1 MTLEARQQA
10 INLKA
15 LWGSSCWSA
24 VGGMDV
30 CEGAAGGMDES
41 CCLEAAGS
49 WCVSR
54 DLHLGLFHGC
64 SSSSRGC
71 EQLMPCRNSG
81 VQETPIFM
89 THFVR
94 LERGTGRKGWLLGL
108 MSTHRKS
115 KSHRIEWK
123 EETLLQS
130 VETHS
135 AEAGPAKHRHCVP
148 PLKTKR
154 QRLLWKKSSS
164 WVYTDAAFIPSSE
177 KSGRSFPAD
186 RWMLIDLPSVD
197 EESLRIR

>member
-1 MTLEARQQA
+1 
-10 INLKA
+10 
-15 LWGSSCWSA
+15 
-24 VGGMDV
+24 
-30 CEGAAGGMDES
+30 
-41 CCLEAAGS
+41 
-49 WCVSR
+49 
-54 DLHLGLFHGC
+54 
-64 SSSSRGC
+64 
-71 EQLMPCRNSG
+71 
-81 VQETPIFM
+81 
-89 THFVR
+89 
-94 LERGTGRKGWLLGL
+94 

-197 EESLRIR
+197 EFKNTLRLFFPQFFSSEVFLGLELSAVFLCWCLCLQVHGQKGIAPILDYYWLSRVQCCCLFSASRCV